1 MSPEPVRHHVGEAIV
16 PKVSPVDDAEP
27 PVLKLLAGHDLQGSP
42 VGLAFLVDRDGSCL
56 DSARFVKH
64 SFSRP

>member
-1 MSPEPVRHHVGEAIV
+1 MSPEPIGYHVGETGISE
-16 PKVSPVDDAEP
+16 VSPVDDAKP
-27 PVLKLLAGHDLQGSP
+27 SALKLLARDRLEGTP